1 MAGRIPQNF
10 IDDLITRTDIV
21 EVINSRVPLKRKGK
35 EFSAC
40 CPFHNEKT
48 PSFTVSEPKQ
58 FYYCFGC
65 HAKGN
70 AIGFLMD
77 YEHLSY
83 VEAIES
89 LAADQHLDI
98 PYEQGSHRNTNQ
110 EDKQPYYDILQK
122 ASELFQAQLKKS
134 ERAVDYLKQRGLTGE
149 IAKKFKIG
157 YAPDGWKFLTDAL
170 GTSNG
175 NLKALTKTGLIVTN
189 DNNKTYDRFRDRII
203 FPITDQRGRI
213 IGFGGRILDKGEPK
227 YLNSPE
233 NTVFHKGLELYGL
246 YETKQALRNIER
258 ILIVEGYMDVVAL
271 AQNGVNYAVA
281 SLGTATTTEQIQK
294 TFRATHEIIY
304 CYDGDNAGKK
314 AAWRA
319 LENTLSVIRDG
330 MVAKFLFLPDK
341 EDPDTMIRKEGKE
354 AFENRIIN
362 ASTLSDFLFENLKNE
377 CDVSTNEGK
386 AQLASKANT
395 LIKKMHNS
403 IFKDLLI
410 EELSSIVGL
419 SQQHLESR
427 IESISDTRTN
437 RQIKKETPDSRE
449 QFSQSQLSRG
459 QQVSNHK
466 TRLAIALLIQNPAL
480 GSTHKVPE
488 SFKSAFTKGLP
499 LLHTLQIAIDSN
511 LKISSAALLERFR
524 DSEYEKALSKL
535 AFLQT
540 PETENKDNLEKEYAN
555 ILQRL
560 QYDDRMEYLTHKVD
574 SGETLTEDENK
585 EFLTL
590 ATNKPNTK
598 ID

>member
-70 AIGFLMD
+70 AIGFLME
-77 YEHLSY
+77 YEHLNY

-98 PYEQGSHRNTNQ
+98 PHEQGSHTNQNQ
-110 EDKQPYYDILQK
+110 EDKQPYYNILEE
-122 ASELFQAQLKKS
+122 ASALFQAQLKTS
-134 ERAVDYLKQRGLTGE
+134 ERAVEYLKQRGLTGE
-149 IAKKFKIG
+149 IAKKFNIG
-157 YAPDGWKFLTDAL
+157 YAPDGWGFLTDTL
-170 GTSNG
+170 GTSSE

-189 DNNKTYDRFRDRII
+189 ENNKTYDRFRDRII

-213 IGFGGRILDKGEPK
+213 IGFGGRILDQGEPK

-246 YETKQALRNIER
+246 YETKQALRNIDR
-258 ILIVEGYMDVVAL
+258 ILVVEGYMDVVAL
-271 AQNGVNYAVA
+271 AQNGINYAVA

-294 TFRATHEIIY
+294 TFRATHEVVY

-319 LENTLSVIRDG
+319 LGNTLSVIRDG
-330 MVAKFLFLPDK
+330 MIAKFLFLPDK
-341 EDPDTMIRKEGKE
+341 EDPDTMVRKEGKE

-362 ASTLSDFLFENLKNE
+362 ASTLSDFLFNNLKNE
-377 CDVSTNEGK
+377 YDISTNEGK
-386 AQLASKANT
+386 AQLASKANA

-403 IFKDLLI
+403 FFKDLLI

-419 SQQHLESR
+419 SQQHLESKIELTNATR
-427 IESISDTRTN
+427 INKT
-437 RQIKKETPDSRE
+437 IKKETPV
-449 QFSQSQLSRG
+449 FRG

-466 TRLAIALLIQNPAL
+466 TRLTIALLIQNPSLA
-480 GSTHKVPE
+480 STHKVPK
-488 SFKSAFTKGLP
+488 SFDNAFTKGLP
-499 LLHTLQIAIDSN
+499 LLHTLQRTIDSN
-511 LKISSAALLERFR
+511 PEISPAALLERFR

-540 PETENKDNLEKEYAN
+540 PETENKDNLENEYFN
-555 ILQRL
+555 LLQRL

-574 SGETLTEDENK
+574 SGETLTDDENK

>member
-1 MAGRIPQNF
+1 VAGRIPQNF

-21 EVINSRVPLKRKGK
+21 EVINARVPLKRKGK

-98 PYEQGSHRNTNQ
+98 PHEQGSFRNTNQ
-110 EDKQPYYDILQK
+110 EDKQPYYDILKK
-122 ASELFQAQLKKS
+122 ATALFQTQLKKS
-134 ERAVDYLKQRGLTGE
+134 ERAVGYLKQRGLTGE
-149 IAKKFKIG
+149 IAQKFKIG
-157 YAPDGWKFLTDAL
+157 YAPDGWGFLTETL
-170 GTSNG
+170 GTSTE
-175 NLKALTKTGLIVTN
+175 NLKALTKTGLLVTN

-213 IGFGGRILDKGEPK
+213 IGFGGRILDQGEPK

-258 ILIVEGYMDVVAL
+258 ILVVEGYMDVVAL
-271 AQNGVNYAVA
+271 AQSGINYAVA

-294 TFRATHEIIY
+294 TFRTAHEIVY

-330 MVAKFLFLPDK
+330 MVAKFLFLPEK
-341 EDPDTMIRKEGKE
+341 EDPDTMVRKEGKE
-354 AFENRIIN
+354 AFEDRIIK
-362 ASTLSDFLFENLKNE
+362 ASTLSNFLFEHLKNE
-377 CDVSTNEGK
+377 CDISTNEGK
-386 AQLASKANT
+386 AQLANKANV

-419 SQQHLESR
+419 SQQHLESK
-427 IESISDTRTN
+427 IESSNTKTNTRTG
-437 RQIKKETPDSRE
+437 QPIKKETPV
-449 QFSQSQLSRG
+449 FRG

-466 TRLAIALLIQNPAL
+466 TRLAIALLIQNPILA
-480 GSTHKVPE
+480 STKKVPE
-488 SFKSAFTKGLP
+488 NFKEAFTKGLP
-499 LLHTLQIAIDSN
+499 LLQTLQTTIDTN
-511 LKISSAALLERFR
+511 PEISSAALLERFR
-524 DSEYEKALSKL
+524 ESEHEKALSKL

-540 PETENKDNLEKEYAN
+540 PETENKDNLEKEYSN
-555 ILQRL
+555 LLQRL
-560 QYDDRMEYLTHKVD
+560 QYDDRMEYLTHKAD
-574 SGETLTEDENK
+574 SGEALTDEENK
-585 EFLTL
+585 EFLML